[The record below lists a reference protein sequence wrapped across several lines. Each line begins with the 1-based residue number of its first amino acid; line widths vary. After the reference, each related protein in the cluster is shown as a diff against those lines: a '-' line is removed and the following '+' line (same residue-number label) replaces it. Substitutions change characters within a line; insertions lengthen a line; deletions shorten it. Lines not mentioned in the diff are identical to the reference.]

1 MLGSRRRFHGRLDAI
16 VHDLVVLAAHVAESI
31 PRGTEALLAGDV
43 ATAQAII
50 DHDDVVDRLA
60 AEIEERC
67 IVSMAL
73 QQPVADD
80 LRALVAAIRLVS
92 EIERSG
98 DLMVNVAKGYCRIHP
113 VVLPPTVRGYIQ
125 ELGEHAT
132 QLFRASM
139 DAYAEG
145 DADLA
150 AQLAGL
156 DDRLDAIHASYIAE
170 VLAWGGGG
178 DVGTAVQLALIGRY
192 YERIGD
198 HAVNIGERVRFMVE
212 GWSALDVP
220 VAGPASDPSM
230 GEVRS

>member
-16 VHDLVVLAAHVAESI
+16 VHDLVVLAAHVTEAI
-31 PRGTEALLAGDV
+31 PRGTDALLSGDL
-43 ATAQAII
+43 AAAQAII
-50 DHDDVVDRLA
+50 DHDDVLDRLA
-60 AEIEERC
+60 VEIEERC

-113 VVLPPTVRGYIQ
+113 VELPPTIRGYIQ
-125 ELGEHAT
+125 EMGEQAT
-132 QLFRASM
+132 QLFRMSM

-150 AQLAGL
+150 GRLGAL
-156 DDRLDAIHASYIAE
+156 DDRLDGIHAGYIAE

-178 DVGTAVQLALIGRY
+178 DVGTAVQLALIGRF

-212 GWSALDVP
+212 GWSALDAP
-220 VAGPASDPSM
+220 TM
-230 GEVRS
+230 GEVPS